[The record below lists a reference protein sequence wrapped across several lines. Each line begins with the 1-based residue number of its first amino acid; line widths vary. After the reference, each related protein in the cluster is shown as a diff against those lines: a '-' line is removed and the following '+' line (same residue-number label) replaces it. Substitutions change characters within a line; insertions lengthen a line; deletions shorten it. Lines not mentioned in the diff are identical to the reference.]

1 MTVKP
6 FGLLTDGRQAHLYK
20 IRFGSLDA
28 KITDFGATLVSLTV
42 PDSQGN
48 RADVVLSFDSAADCA
63 ASSAFL
69 GATVGRNANRIAGAS
84 FSLNGKTHTLEKTTP
99 ATICTAVAIPMLSAC
114 GMSQSIPNSLFA

>member
-6 FGLLTDGRQAHLYK
+6 FGLLPDGRQAHLYK
-20 IRFGSLDA
+20 IRFSSLEA
-28 KITDFGATLVSLTV
+28 EITDFGATLVSLTV
-42 PDSQGN
+42 PGPQGN
-48 RADVVLSFDSAADCA
+48 RADVVLGFDSAADYA

-84 FSLNGKTHTLEKTTP
+84 FSLNGKTYTLEKTTT

-114 GMSQSIPNSLFA
+114 GMSQSTPSLPSV